1 MTRNLWIILFSAVF
15 ICGLTGI
22 IKAEWITT
30 ELTVYTPYECPN
42 EHTASGTIPTE
53 GRTIACNW
61 LPFGTRVQIYGHWY
75 TVEDWGGMEGI
86 DIFKNSYDEAIE
98 FGRRNAEVYIER

>member
-1 MTRNLWIILFSAVF
+1 MIRNLWIILFSAVF

-22 IKAEWITT
+22 IKAEWVTT
-30 ELTVYTPYECPN
+30 ELTIYTPYECPN

-61 LPFGTRVQIYGHWY
+61 LPFGTRVKIYGHWY
-75 TVEDWGGMEGI
+75 TVEDRGG
-86 DIFKNSYDEAIE
+86 DEAIE

>member
-1 MTRNLWIILFSAVF
+1 MIRNLWIILFSGVF

-53 GRTIACNW
+53 GRTIRATGCHSEQEY
-61 LPFGTRVQIYGHWY
+61 RY
-75 TVEDWGGMEGI
+75 TDTGI
-86 DIFKNSYDEAIE
+86 PWKTGA
-98 FGRRNAEVYIER
+98 AWKA